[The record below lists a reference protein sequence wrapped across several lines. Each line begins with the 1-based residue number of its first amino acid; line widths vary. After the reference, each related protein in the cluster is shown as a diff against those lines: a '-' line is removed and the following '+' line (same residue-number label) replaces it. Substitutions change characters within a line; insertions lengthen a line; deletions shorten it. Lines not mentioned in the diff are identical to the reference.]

1 MTAKQSG
8 TLTFKIRVRFAKAAD
23 LVFIFFTFNFKYS
36 LWFMCWFSLK
46 KKKKGHVKIPNQKA
60 RKYGC
65 VIIYGLKYNMKG
77 FKLKTESEVFTA
89 LLEVYVLRVQASR
102 NDTLVQC
109 LQ

>member
-1 MTAKQSG
+1 MY
-8 TLTFKIRVRFAKAAD
+8 LFFLLLILNIRYGSCAGFLK
-23 LVFIFFTFNFKYS
+23 
-36 LWFMCWFSLK
+36 K

-60 RKYGC
+60 RKDGC
-65 VIIYGLKYNMKG
+65 VIIYGLKYNLKG

-89 LLEVYVLRVQASR
+89 LVQASR

>member
-1 MTAKQSG
+1 MY
-8 TLTFKIRVRFAKAAD
+8 LFFLLLILNIRYGSCAGF
-23 LVFIFFTFNFKYS
+23 L
-36 LWFMCWFSLK
+36 L

-65 VIIYGLKYNMKG
+65 VIIYGLKYNLKG
-77 FKLKTESEVFTA
+77 FILKTESEVFTA

>member
-1 MTAKQSG
+1 M
-8 TLTFKIRVRFAKAAD
+8 VHV
-23 LVFIFFTFNFKYS
+23 LVFF
-36 LWFMCWFSLK
+36 L